1 MKLLKLI
8 FLLFFITC
16 GRSFDKQEKEI
27 LTTILNTK
35 QEIESLKANNKA
47 LCADKKCL
55 FLAFWDFDGTILKG
69 DCSEGLKEKD
79 KEVFKGLV
87 ELGILK
93 GYAKDYKGE
102 EGVNAFWKKY
112 QELEAID
119 KKVAYVFLPKIFE
132 GNDESVMQ
140 NLAKEHFKETLQKYY
155 FPSSIRILEKLKEV
169 GVQSYIIS
177 ASATFFVKGS
187 VGTTPVSPDSIY
199 GIEMKIEN
207 GKILPTEIPPVT
219 YAEGKREKIQQIV
232 NNILK
237 EKKADKVFVLAGF
250 GNSYHTDS
258 AFLKYIAEQK
268 LEAGK
273 PISVMV
279 NGGESPAE
287 FKGLFKEVSFDVKR

>member
-35 QEIESLKANNKA
+35 QEIESLKADNKA

-232 NNILK
+232 ENILK

-287 FKGLFKEVSFDVKR
+287 FKGLFKEVSFDVRK

>member
-232 NNILK
+232 ENILK

>member
-35 QEIESLKANNKA
+35 QEIESLKADNKA

-102 EGVNAFWKKY
+102 EGVKVFWKKY

-232 NNILK
+232 ENILK

>member
-35 QEIESLKANNKA
+35 QEIESLKADNKA

-55 FLAFWDFDGTILKG
+55 FLAFWDFDGTIL
-69 DCSEGLKEKD
+69 KD

-232 NNILK
+232 ENILK

>member
-35 QEIESLKANNKA
+35 QEIESLKADNKA

-132 GNDESVMQ
+132 GNDESARQ

-232 NNILK
+232 ENILK

>member
-140 NLAKEHFKETLQKYY
+140 SLAKEHFKETLQKYY

-258 AFLKYIAEQK
+258 AFLK
-268 LEAGK
+268 
-273 PISVMV
+273 
-279 NGGESPAE
+279 
-287 FKGLFKEVSFDVKR
+287 